1 MIFDFVS
8 RTLHFDQVPSKI
20 IVPITTFVT
29 LTIAMTN
36 ALLPAI
42 ELQTGHHPIASV
54 IWLHGLG
61 ADGNDFV
68 SIVRELKLPDSL
80 PVRFIFPHAPMRA
93 VTINGGYVMRA
104 WYDLGQGPAGLI
116 SKESD
121 IRASQTEIEKLIER
135 EISRGITSDKIILAG
150 FSQGGVIA
158 LHTALRYEKKLNG
171 IMALSTYLAMPDL
184 LEKEASAINKSI
196 PIFMAHGD
204 QDNVINI
211 SMAEKSRDTLLRLNR
226 KVEWHEYPMA
236 HSVCME
242 EIEAVSA
249 WLQKSIR

>member
-1 MIFDFVS
+1 M
-8 RTLHFDQVPSKI
+8 
-20 IVPITTFVT
+20 
-29 LTIAMTN
+29 
-36 ALLPAI
+36 LPAI

-93 VTINGGYVMRA
+93 VTINGGFVMRA
-104 WYDLGQGPAGLI
+104 WYDLAQGPSSLK
-116 SKESD
+116 SNESD
-121 IRASQTEIEKLIER
+121 IRASQAEIEKLIER
-135 EISRGITSDKIILAG
+135 EISRGVTSDKIILAG

-158 LHTALRYEKKLNG
+158 LHTALRYTKKLNG
-171 IMALSTYLAMPDL
+171 IMALSTYLAVPDL
-184 LEKEASAINKSI
+184 LEKEASAVNKAI

-204 QDNVINI
+204 QDNVIDL
-211 SMAEKSRDTLLRLNR
+211 SMAEKSRDTLLRNGYPL
-226 KVEWHEYPMA
+226 EWHDYPMA

-242 EIEAVSA
+242 EIEALSV
-249 WLQKSIR
+249 WIQKSIR

>member
-1 MIFDFVS
+1 
-8 RTLHFDQVPSKI
+8 
-20 IVPITTFVT
+20 
-29 LTIAMTN
+29 MTN
-36 ALLPAI
+36 PLLPAI

-68 SIVRELKLPDSL
+68 SIVRELKLPDSM

-93 VTINGGYVMRA
+93 VTINGGYIMRA
-104 WYDLGQGPAGLI
+104 WYDLGQGASGLT
-116 SKESD
+116 SNEND
-121 IRASQTEIEKLIER
+121 IRASQAEIEKLIER
-135 EISRGITSDKIILAG
+135 EISRGINSDKIILAG

-158 LHTALRYEKKLNG
+158 LHTGLRYTKKLNG

-184 LEKEASAINKSI
+184 LATEASAANKSI

-204 QDNVINI
+204 QDAVINI
-211 SMAEKSRDTLLRLNR
+211 SVAEKSRDTLLHQHY
-226 KVEWHEYPMA
+226 KVEWHDYPMP
-236 HSVCME
+236 HSVCTE

-249 WLQKSIR
+249 WLQKSIG

>member
-1 MIFDFVS
+1 
-8 RTLHFDQVPSKI
+8 
-20 IVPITTFVT
+20 
-29 LTIAMTN
+29 MTN
-36 ALLPAI
+36 PLLPAI
-42 ELQTGHHPIASV
+42 ELQTGHNPIASV

-68 SIVRELKLPDSL
+68 SIVRELKLPDSM

-104 WYDLGQGPAGLI
+104 WYDLAQGPSGLK
-116 SKESD
+116 SNEND
-121 IRASQTEIEKLIER
+121 IRASQAEIEKLIAR
-135 EISRGITSDKIILAG
+135 EVTRGVMSDKIILAG

-171 IMALSTYLAMPDL
+171 IIALSTYLAMPDL
-184 LEKEASAINKSI
+184 LENEASSANKSI

-204 QDNVINI
+204 EDNVINI
-211 SMAEKSRDTLLRLNR
+211 SMAEKSRDTLLQLNYD
-226 KVEWHEYPMA
+226 VQWHDYPMA

-249 WLQKSIR
+249 WMQKTLT